1 MVRRRRDRFA
11 LGRKGVNIMGATKVA
26 KATLE
31 QRIRGLIA
39 GTQKHTPSGS
49 LTLVGATYTSTA
61 LVQLL
66 QSLADALAAVDTA
79 KAGWESA
86 LKNEASVAAQVKPV
100 IQGYRDWVLA
110 TYGSAPSTLADYG
123 MTPRKVP
130 TPLTAEQKVARAAKA
145 AATRKARNTM
155 GKLQKKAVKGTV
167 PATAPSTPSST
178 ASSPVATAPTAAAPH
193 SP

>member
-11 LGRKGVNIMGATKVA
+11 LGKKEVNIMSTSKIA

-31 QRIRGLIA
+31 QQIRGLVA
-39 GTQKHTPSGS
+39 GTQKHMTSGT
-49 LTLVGATYTSTA
+49 LTLLGATYTATA

-66 QSLADALAAVDTA
+66 QSLGDALAAVDTA
-79 KAGWESA
+79 KAGWQST
-86 LKNEASVAAQVKPV
+86 LKNEASVAAQVRPV
-100 IQGYRDWVLA
+100 IQAYRGWVLT

-123 MTPRKVP
+123 VTPRKVP

-155 GKLQKKAVKGTV
+155 GKVQKL
-167 PATAPSTPSST
+167 P
-178 ASSPVATAPTAAAPH
+178 
-193 SP
+193 